1 MANTK
6 FKEWEIKIKGL
17 HPIIWNVMKRELEL
31 EKKELKK
38 DQLTE
43 WEENPKNWQRKAEIK
58 DNKIIIPERWFKSV
72 LIESCKKNRIIPH
85 FATRKSATYTN
96 YVTSFM
102 VYNNSELC
110 KINDLVPFSAYVGA
124 QGKNSTTKV
133 WRVRPMKE
141 KWEASFTIIDPAN
154 RMTKE
159 ELTAIIDYAGLMI
172 GMGDNRINNY
182 GRFEIVSVK
191 GVN

>member
-1 MANTK
+1 MVKKLHN
-6 FKEWEIKIKGL
+6 EWKVKIKGIQ
-17 HPIIWNVMKRELEL
+17 PIIWNVMKRELEL

-38 DQLTE
+38 DQLNG
-43 WEENPKNWQRKAEIK
+43 WEEDPKNWKRKAELK
-58 DNKIIIPERWFKSV
+58 NNKVIIPERWFKSV

-102 VYNNSELC
+102 VFNGETLC
-110 KINDLVPFSAYVGA
+110 EMKDLQPFSSYVGA

-141 KWEASFTIIDPAN
+141 KWTANFTIVDPSS
-154 RMTKE
+154 RMTRE
-159 ELTAIIDYAGLMI
+159 ELKEIIDYAGLMI
-172 GMGDNRINNY
+172 GLGDNRINNF
-182 GRFEIVSVK
+182 GRFETVSLK
-191 GVN
+191 EA